1 MEMIL
6 LRIIMGI
13 ISIIIGGVLFLGVL
27 KIGIYIQESIQERI
41 RKNK

>member
-13 ISIIIGGVLFLGVL
+13 ISIIIGGVLFLGIL
-27 KIGIYIQESIQERI
+27 KIGIYIQESIKEKI